1 METKNTLQALLKCK
15 ILFVILL
22 ISFVIITNKRKKIVK
37 KKTNCKKQYKTK
49 HSVIIRV
56 VFVYKEAS
64 VLCVRCKK
72 YSTLQTFLNVLYY
85 L

>member
-1 METKNTLQALLKCK
+1 M
-15 ILFVILL
+15 
-22 ISFVIITNKRKKIVK
+22 IVK
-37 KKTNCKKQYKTK
+37 KETNCKKRYKTK

-56 VFVYKEAS
+56 VFFVYKEAC
-64 VLCVRCKK
+64 VLRVRCKK

>member
-1 METKNTLQALLKCK
+1 MEAKNTLQTLPKCK
-15 ILFVILL
+15 ILFVISL
-22 ISFVIITNKRKKIVK
+22 ISFVTITNKRKMIVK
-37 KKTNCKKQYKTK
+37 KKTNCKKRYKTK